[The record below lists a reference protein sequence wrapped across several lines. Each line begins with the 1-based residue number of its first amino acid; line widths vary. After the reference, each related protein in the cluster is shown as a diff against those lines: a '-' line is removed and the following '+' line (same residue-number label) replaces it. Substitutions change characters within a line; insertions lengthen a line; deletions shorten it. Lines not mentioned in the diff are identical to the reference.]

1 MSWCFPHDFRS
12 FRGRS
17 ALLFNRY
24 VSGDFGKELLDLYM
38 QKLAGF
44 PQLQLPGLS
53 KQFFTV
59 TLLVMG
65 ECWRRF
71 IFERQRCPWDF
82 ISSLLEART
91 LDTFFEVLRKYQNLA
106 ERCKRCVDIEFTTS
120 LLSFIPAGIDKE
132 EALLRASQ
140 LQKFI
145 SNLAVYA
152 PLSADVVECLH
163 GFFQAKVHRFRG
175 SKPSDSAAQ
184 QLTLWSTVT
193 SSYGCF
199 RDKMWSALGDAQAF
213 RRCAAWERHPNARAS
228 VHAGQGRDG
237 GGMEEEQTHIE
248 RRTHHFRLE
257 DLNKSF
263 QEGAIPQ
270 KKLKRLCGNSVA
282 KRRFFKKNVRCDLAL
297 D

>member
-163 GFFQAKVHRFRG
+163 GFFQAKAHRFRG
-175 SKPSDSAAQ
+175 SKPSDSTAQ

-213 RRCAAWERHPNARAS
+213 KTLCCLGKAS
-228 VHAGQGRDG
+228 KCQSFSSCWAGQRRWGHGGAADPYWEKSASFSLGRF
-237 GGMEEEQTHIE
+237 EQVFS
-248 RRTHHFRLE
+248 RRSYPTKETQAFMW
-257 DLNKSF
+257 
-263 QEGAIPQ
+263 
-270 KKLKRLCGNSVA
+270 
-282 KRRFFKKNVRCDLAL
+282 
-297 D
+297 